1 MTTKES
7 KIKDHALDTVNIF
20 LILLVDQN
28 DITRIFQVTMR
39 VASEM
44 TGSNERSVFTIE
56 LL

>member
-1 MTTKES
+1 MTTQES

-28 DITRIFQVTMR
+28 DVTRIFQVTMR